1 MKVSEKSDV
10 HPLFFSQLL
19 SYFLSAMR
27 QGFYSIFTSSSPLK
41 SLKVAKFQ
49 KMSLFKM
56 SKKWTPKSF
65 EIFIDQIS
73 YLFQH
78 LCFNHIWV
86 DPNLDHRLPMQQ
98 EWNWC
103 QIWNSF
109 IDQKPKPSAKWPIFC
124 LFERLLEFLMAYIVQ
139 QCHKATTDGDLWR
152 INIQQFNI
160 MPDSRKTWPSK
171 YCTVLWW
178 SGFLWIRR

>member
-10 HPLFFSQLL
+10 HPLFFLQLL

-65 EIFIDQIS
+65 EILTKFRI
-73 YLFQH
+73 
-78 LCFNHIWV
+78 CFNIFVSITFESIPTLIIDCQCSRNETGAKFEILLLTKNQNQVQSGNFLFIWEV
-86 DPNLDHRLPMQQ
+86 ARIPNGVH
-98 EWNWC
+98 C
-103 QIWNSF
+103 
-109 IDQKPKPSAKWPIFC
+109 
-124 LFERLLEFLMAYIVQ
+124 
-139 QCHKATTDGDLWR
+139 TTV
-152 INIQQFNI
+152 
-160 MPDSRKTWPSK
+160 S
-171 YCTVLWW
+171 
-178 SGFLWIRR
+178 

>member
-10 HPLFFSQLL
+10 HPLFFLQLL

-56 SKKWTPKSF
+56 SKIIWN
-65 EIFIDQIS
+65 IDQIS

-86 DPNLDHRLPMQQ
+86 DSNLDHRLPMQQ

-109 IDQKPKPSAKWPIFC
+109 IDQKPKLSAKWPFFC
-124 LFERLLEFLMAYIVQ
+124 LFERLLEFLVAYTLLIIV
-139 QCHKATTDGDLWR
+139 
-152 INIQQFNI
+152 
-160 MPDSRKTWPSK
+160 
-171 YCTVLWW
+171 TV
-178 SGFLWIRR
+178 

>member
-10 HPLFFSQLL
+10 HPLFFLQLL

-65 EIFIDQIS
+65 EILTKFRI
-73 YLFQH
+73 
-78 LCFNHIWV
+78 CFNHISV

-109 IDQKPKPSAKWPIFC
+109 IDQKPKLSAKWPFFC
-124 LFERLLEFLMAYIVQ
+124 LFERLLEFLVAYTLLIIV
-139 QCHKATTDGDLWR
+139 
-152 INIQQFNI
+152 
-160 MPDSRKTWPSK
+160 
-171 YCTVLWW
+171 TV
-178 SGFLWIRR
+178 